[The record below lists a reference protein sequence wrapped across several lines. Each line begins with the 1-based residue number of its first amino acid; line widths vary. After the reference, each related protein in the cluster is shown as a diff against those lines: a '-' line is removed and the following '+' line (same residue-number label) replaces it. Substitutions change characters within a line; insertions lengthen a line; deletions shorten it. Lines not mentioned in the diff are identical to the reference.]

1 MPPDP
6 NNISLEPLFNRHIAP
21 IEGYMATDQS
31 FDGTNTTYF
40 GFVDK
45 DENWYILEQVVA
57 GDDIAWRYAK
67 GSGGYTT
74 AWAARNTT
82 VSYDY
87 AYTVF

>member
-1 MPPDP
+1 MSPDP

-45 DENWYILEQVVA
+45 DGKWYIQEQVIT

-67 GSGGYTT
+67 GDSGYVA
-74 AWAARNTT
+74 AWTGRAGL
-82 VSYDY
+82 SYDY
-87 AYTVF
+87 AFTIF